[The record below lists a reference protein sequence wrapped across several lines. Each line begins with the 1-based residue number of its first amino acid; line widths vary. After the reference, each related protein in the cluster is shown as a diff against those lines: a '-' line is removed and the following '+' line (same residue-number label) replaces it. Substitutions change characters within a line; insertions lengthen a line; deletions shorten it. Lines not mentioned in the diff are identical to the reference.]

1 MIDTNWNAVYG
12 FWLVAQ
18 HGSFRKAAEALPR
31 GSVQAL
37 HKRVRQL
44 EQSDSLNVKLLR
56 SRGVKGVEL
65 TEAGRKLHKLLN
77 PVFRPFDEIISEL
90 RTEDVGNLT
99 IGLSN
104 YASFNYLPAALPE
117 FHKRYPKVSVKLR
130 VGETDELMA
139 MLERAEGDLSICSIP
154 ERYHSI
160 VIKARRHMPPRLL
173 VPQGHR
179 LTREPITWENL
190 LREPIIILDRSTTL
204 RRSLEAALTHLGL
217 FAKLHIVAEMP
228 RVHLAVEAVRAG
240 MGVAIVPT
248 GPEYGKLIRGLQDL
262 KPPKG
267 LPGIRL
273 AIMYRNDR
281 YVPRYMRAFIE
292 IAERVMKGVPRPA

>member
-1 MIDTNWNAVYG
+1 MIDTNWNATYG

-44 EQSDSLNVKLLR
+44 EHSSSLNVKLLR

-65 TEAGRKLHKLLN
+65 TEAGRTLHKVLN

-90 RTEDVGNLT
+90 RTEDIGNLT

-104 YASFNYLPAALPE
+104 YAAFNYLPSVLPE
-117 FHKRYPKVSVKLR
+117 FHKRFPKVSVKLR
-130 VGETDELMA
+130 VGETSELMA
-139 MLERAEGDLSICSIP
+139 MLERAEGDLSICSVP
-154 ERYHSI
+154 EQYHSL
-160 VIKARRHMPPRLL
+160 VVKARRHMPLSLL
-173 VPQGHR
+173 VPPGHR
-179 LTREPITWENL
+179 LTQNPITWRRL
-190 LREPIIILDRSTTL
+190 LQEPIIILDRTTSHRHYL
-204 RRSLEAALTHLGL
+204 DALWTRLGI
-217 FAKLHIVAEMP
+217 FSKLQISVEVP
-228 RVHLAVEAVRAG
+228 RVHLAVDAVRAG

-248 GPEYGKLIRGLQDL
+248 GPEYRKLVSGLQEL

-267 LPGIRL
+267 LSGIKI
-273 AIMYRNDR
+273 AIMYRSDR
-281 YVPRYMRAFIE
+281 YVPAYMRAFVD
-292 IAERVMKGVPRPA
+292 IAEKVMNSAAN